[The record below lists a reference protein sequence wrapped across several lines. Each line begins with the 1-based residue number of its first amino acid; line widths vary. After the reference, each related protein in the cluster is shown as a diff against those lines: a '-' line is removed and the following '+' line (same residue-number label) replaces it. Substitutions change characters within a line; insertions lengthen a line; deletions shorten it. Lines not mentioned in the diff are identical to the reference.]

1 MLDISDKLQDDM
13 IVPTRSPYFYLGQ
26 QDGPTYTL
34 VFASILNQMRESILS
49 KVIEVVFSVLKHGD
63 FKVG

>member
-1 MLDISDKLQDDM
+1 
-13 IVPTRSPYFYLGQ
+13 
-26 QDGPTYTL
+26 
-34 VFASILNQMRESILS
+34 LNQMRESILS

>member
-1 MLDISDKLQDDM
+1 M
-13 IVPTRSPYFYLGQ
+13 IVPTRGPYFHLGL